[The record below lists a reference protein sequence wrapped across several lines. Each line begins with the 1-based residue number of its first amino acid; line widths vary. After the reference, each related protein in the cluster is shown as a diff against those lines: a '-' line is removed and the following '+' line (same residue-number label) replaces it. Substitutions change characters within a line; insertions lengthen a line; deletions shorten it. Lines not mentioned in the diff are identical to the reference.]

1 MSGPQLPA
9 ADDPLEP
16 PTPAELAALEAAVG
30 APLPAPFVAFL
41 ATSNGGRLEYALDVP
56 AGERELRVVFWSLF
70 STREPLPGLRANGKF
85 LHELASERALKGV
98 PHGYLPFATDGGAS
112 VAYLDLTP
120 EGAGR
125 VVGYIEGLPG
135 WTGVPESAF
144 VELAPSFEAFL
155 HRLYRVFEEERS
167 NPQ

>member
-1 MSGPQLPA
+1 MPRPPLPV
-9 ADDPLEP
+9 ADDPLDP
-16 PTPAELAALEAAVG
+16 PTPGELASLEAAVG
-30 APLPAPFVAFL
+30 AALPPSFVAFL

-56 AGERELRVVFWSLF
+56 AGERSLRVVFWSLF
-70 STREPLPGLRANGKF
+70 STREPLPGLRANGRF

-98 PHGYLPFATDGGAS
+98 PDGYLPFATDGGAS

-144 VELAPSFEAFL
+144 FELAPSFPAFL
-155 HRLYRVFEEERS
+155 ERLYRVFEEERAH
-167 NPQ
+167 PQ